1 LQVLDPNGSLV
12 TVTMGSYGIGVTRIM
27 AIIAEGHHDEKGLI
41 WPKNVAPYDLHVI
54 ATGKDEVV
62 FDLAESI
69 STQVEH
75 AGFDV
80 LYDDRPKVS
89 PGVKFAD
96 AEVIGVPTI
105 LIVGRGAAEG
115 RVELWNRASGEKTEM
130 TVDEALSE
138 LSAHS

>member
-1 LQVLDPNGSLV
+1 
-12 TVTMGSYGIGVTRIM
+12 
-27 AIIAEGHHDEKGLI
+27 
-41 WPKNVAPYDLHVI
+41 
-54 ATGKDEVV
+54 VV

-69 STQVEH
+69 SGRVEQ

-96 AEVIGVPTI
+96 AEVIGVSTI

-130 TVDEALSE
+130 SVDEALSQ
-138 LSAHS
+138 LTAHS